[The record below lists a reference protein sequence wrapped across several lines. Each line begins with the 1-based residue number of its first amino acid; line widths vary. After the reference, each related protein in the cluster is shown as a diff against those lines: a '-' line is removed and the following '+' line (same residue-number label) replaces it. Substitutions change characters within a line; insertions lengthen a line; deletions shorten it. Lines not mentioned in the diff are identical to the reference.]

1 MPIIRKLDE
10 MAKAKYPDERVA
22 IIDKENRVHMA
33 HMDMHYGFSVN
44 GVAALHTEILKKSEL
59 KPFYDIYPE
68 KFNNKTNGITFRR
81 WLLHCNPELAAYI
94 TELIGDGWKKDAAE
108 LEKLLEFQN
117 DEKVLSRFIEIK
129 DGKKADLKNYL
140 KETQNIDIAADSVFD
155 IQIKRLHEYK
165 RQQMN
170 ALYIIHKYKE
180 IKAGKKPKTP
190 VTMIFGAK
198 AAPAYILAKDIIHL
212 ILCLQELIDNDPEV
226 SPYLKVVMIE
236 NYNVSKA
243 AKIIP
248 ACDISEQ
255 ISLASKEASGTG
267 NMKFMLNGAVTLGTR
282 DGANVEIGEL
292 VGEDNIY
299 FFGESSEEVI
309 EHYAKADYV
318 AREYYEKP
326 EIKKLVD
333 FIVSDELLAI
343 GQKESLARL
352 HNELIVKDWFM
363 TLLDVCDYIQ
373 TKEQVLADYE
383 DRMGWVEKTL
393 VNISKAGFFSSDRT
407 IAEYNKD
414 IWKL

>member
-1 MPIIRKLDE
+1 M
-10 MAKAKYPDERVA
+10 
-22 IIDKENRVHMA
+22 
-33 HMDMHYGFSVN
+33 
-44 GVAALHTEILKKSEL
+44 
-59 KPFYDIYPE
+59 
-68 KFNNKTNGITFRR
+68 
-81 WLLHCNPELAAYI
+81 
-94 TELIGDGWKKDAAE
+94 IGDGWKKDAAE

-226 SPYLKVVMIE
+226 SPYLKVVMVE
-236 NYNVSKA
+236 NYNVTKA
-243 AKIIP
+243 EHLIP

-267 NMKFMLNGAVTLGTR
+267 NMKFMLNGALTIGTM
-282 DGANVEIGEL
+282 DGANVEI
-292 VGEDNIY
+292 V
-299 FFGESSEEVI
+299 EEVGAENAFI
-309 EHYAKADYV
+309 FGLSSDEVIHYENCGGYDPMEIFNNDADIRKVLMQLINGTYSPQDPELFRDLYNSLLNTQCTAKADTYFILKDFKSYAEAQKKV
-318 AREYYEKP
+318 EAAYKDEKGWA
-326 EIKKLVD
+326 K
-333 FIVSDELLAI
+333 SAI
-343 GQKESLARL
+343 LNTACSGK
-352 HNELIVKDWFM
+352 F
-363 TLLDVCDYIQ
+363 T
-373 TKEQVLADYE
+373 
-383 DRMGWVEKTL
+383 
-393 VNISKAGFFSSDRT
+393 SDRT
-407 IAEYNKD
+407 IQEYVDD
-414 IWKL
+414 IWKLDKVVLPKKKEVKKTVTAEEK